1 MPQIYREVMGE
12 DRNWAADDLGTFT
25 ASDKAILESLCNDAG
40 IPVKLVAKLLD
51 IERQF
56 HGMSRR
62 ASIYERINAIFHE
75 DWRSE
80 ETVLAELE
88 TIREKSEIPHSV
100 ENTN

>member
-1 MPQIYREVMGE
+1 MMREF
-12 DRNWAADDLGTFT
+12 L
-25 ASDKAILESLCNDAG
+25 L
-40 IPVKLVAKLLD
+40 KLVAKLLD

-62 ASIYERINAIFHE
+62 ASIYERINAIFRE

-88 TIREKSEIPHSV
+88 TIREKSEVPHSV